1 LNSQL
6 EFRPRFFRGAKERG
20 EGNKRE
26 KVKERIV
33 ESLEVILM
41 KRIWPKDMTKRENIG
56 RSEIEGRKV
65 V

>member
-41 KRIWPKDMTKRENIG
+41 KRIVAERYDKEREY
-56 RSEIEGRKV
+56 RKK
-65 V
+65 